1 MKFLPI
7 LAATAATA
15 AAAFTDDDY
24 KSGRVHE
31 YSMSMKEQTWAK
43 HRHAGEH
50 DHRGNRRYKSWGKGH
65 GRKN

>member
-7 LAATAATA
+7 LAAAAATA

-31 YSMSMKEQTWAK
+31 YSMSMKEVLL
-43 HRHAGEH
+43 
-50 DHRGNRRYKSWGKGH
+50 SV
-65 GRKN
+65 